1 MESKLCGIYAF
12 FYVYVAMRAM
22 FAILLLCV
30 FMVGIRSFN
39 VSQHHMQRTI
49 QTNIGQN
56 VGDQRLLGPS
66 SLHSVDVGHRRSL
79 LSDGLGDGNRSSSLL
94 SNGSDGD
101 DGSSIVAGVSAGL
114 AVFVVAAV
122 CFLTKCFGML

>member
-22 FAILLLCV
+22 FAILLCV
-30 FMVGIRSFN
+30 FMVGIRSLN
-39 VSQHHMQRTI
+39 VSQHHIQRTI

-56 VGDQRLLGPS
+56 SGDQQLLGPS

-79 LSDGLGDGNRSSSLL
+79 LSDGLGDGNRSSLLL
-94 SNGSDGD
+94 SNGSDGGN
-101 DGSSIVAGVSAGL
+101 GSSIVAGVSTGF
-114 AVFVVAAV
+114 AVFVVAVV
-122 CFLTKCFGML
+122 CFFTKCFGMR

>member
-1 MESKLCGIYAF
+1 MEIKLCGIYAC
-12 FYVYVAMRAM
+12 FYVFVAMRDM
-22 FAILLLCV
+22 FVILLCV
-30 FMVGIRSFN
+30 FIVGIRSFN

-79 LSDGLGDGNRSSSLL
+79 LSDGLGDRNRSSLLL
-94 SNGSDGD
+94 SNGSDGGY
-101 DGSSIVAGVSAGL
+101 GSSIVAGVPAGF
-114 AVFVVAAV
+114 AVFVVAVV
-122 CFLTKCFGML
+122 CFFTKCFGML